1 MAYPVFVVPGILVIL
16 LTAIGGMF
24 SALYVVRVKELG
36 TMEQIN
42 VTSLYKPL
50 LMLSKLIL
58 FWILVIYY

>member
-50 LMLSKLIL
+50 LMLSK
-58 FWILVIYY
+58 